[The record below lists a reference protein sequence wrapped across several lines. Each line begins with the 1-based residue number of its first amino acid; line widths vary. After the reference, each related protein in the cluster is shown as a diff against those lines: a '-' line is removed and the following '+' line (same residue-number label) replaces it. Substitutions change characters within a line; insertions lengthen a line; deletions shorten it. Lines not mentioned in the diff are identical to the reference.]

1 MCFIDYGYIT
11 GQWAEFTV
19 KNPTLYLNILSWLLF
34 LILFFIK
41 KLVSLP
47 FSFLFWWSIEFPQQ
61 NICQSETGI
70 GDTKLLLELYAMGK
84 SKFAQSINFLF
95 LHPVYLLVYNH
106 AQTVVWCEIGHYRR
120 SSISIFHNLFG
131 NIEKIFILGSSYM
144 KVLRLSWCFLIS

>member
-70 GDTKLLLELYAMGK
+70 GDTKLPLELYAMGK
-84 SKFAQSINFLF
+84 SKFAQSIKFFISSPRLF
-95 LHPVYLLVYNH
+95 
-106 AQTVVWCEIGHYRR
+106 TSEIGHYRR